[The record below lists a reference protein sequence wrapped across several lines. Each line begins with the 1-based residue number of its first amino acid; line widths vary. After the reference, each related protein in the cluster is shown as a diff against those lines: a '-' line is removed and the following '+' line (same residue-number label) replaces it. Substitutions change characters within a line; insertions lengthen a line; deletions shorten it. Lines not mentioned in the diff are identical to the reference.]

1 MNHDIYQEPLVSRYT
16 SREMQELF
24 SERFKFTHWRR
35 CWVAL
40 AEGQHELGLA
50 AVTADMV
57 AELKAHVDDI
67 DYELAR
73 AKEREIRHDV
83 MAHVFAYGQQCP
95 LAEPIIH
102 LGATS
107 QFVVCNTDLL
117 IQKRALALVKRAL
130 VKVIANLADFAEKH
144 KDLATLGFTHYQP
157 AQPTTVGKRT
167 TLYLQDLLMDLD
179 YVEQLEGQIKARGAK
194 GTVGTQAT
202 FIELFNGD
210 HAKVRE
216 LDRRVAAKIGFDQV
230 CAVTGQ
236 TYPRKLDMKIAE
248 TLAGI
253 AASAHKFA
261 VDLRLLSNLKMQEE
275 PFESKQ
281 VGSSAMAY
289 KRNPMRSER
298 MTGLARKLM
307 GLPANFAATAA
318 NQWFERTLD
327 DRFDG
332 QDAATYLWETR
343 QVVPFLKIDKG
354 LEDEADGVQ
363 LLKPIPGLDALL
375 ARAKAKG
382 VFGTKERSVIK
393 ANNPAGIAKVLDQ
406 QFELARQVLAA
417 GLVPIVEPEVDIK
430 AADKEAIEV
439 ELKKGLLA
447 RLDTLDPSTP
457 VVLKLTLPSVDGY
470 FQELVDHPAV
480 LKVVALSGGYSR
492 DEANARLARNPG
504 VIASFSRALTEGLSA
519 QQGDAEF
526 NQALDATIES
536 IYRASIA

>member
-40 AEGQHELGLA
+40 AEAQHELGLA

-67 DYELAR
+67 DYDLAR

-117 IQKRALALVKRAL
+117 IQKRALALVKRSL

-157 AQPTTVGKRT
+157 AQPTTVGKRA

-210 HAKVRE
+210 HARVRE
-216 LDRRVAAKIGFDQV
+216 LDRRVAEKIGFDQV
-230 CAVTGQ
+230 FAVTGQ

-327 DRFDG
+327 DSAIRRMDLAQAFLLS
-332 QDAATYLWETR
+332 DAILKLYINITADM
-343 QVVPFLKIDKG
+343 VVYPKQIEKH
-354 LEDEADGVQ
+354 
-363 LLKPIPGLDALL
+363 LL
-375 ARAKAKG
+375 AELPFMATEKILMAC
-382 VFGTKERSVIK
+382 VERGKSRQEMHEVIREHSV
-393 ANNPAGIAKVLDQ
+393 
-406 QFELARQVLAA
+406 AA
-417 GLVPIVEPEVDIK
+417 GLDVKNQGLDNN
-430 AADKEAIEV
+430 
-439 ELKKGLLA
+439 LLA
-447 RLDTLDPSTP
+447 RLADDPRVPFDQHELRAMVSDFQQFTGRAAEQTDEFLAEVVRP
-457 VVLKLTLPSVDGY
+457 V
-470 FQELVDHPAV
+470 
-480 LKVVALSGGYSR
+480 
-492 DEANARLARNPG
+492 LARYSDLG
-504 VIASFSRALTEGLSA
+504 GDIDASL
-519 QQGDAEF
+519 QV
-526 NQALDATIES
+526 
-536 IYRASIA
+536 